1 MLAGDTEPEDFA
13 GGVVGGVYPSG
24 SVTFDIG
31 VTTANITVAVAGDT
45 VFEPDEAF
53 RVQLSNPVNCSIGT
67 ATASSTVFNEPAN
80 FVAAAAQHMIVTVEP
95 RDVTAPP
102 STANCW
108 IKRMFIVA
116 WRIAGSP
123 GTSTAMLLEEPAE
136 NAWWG
141 FVGPDGSMLQ
151 PKGLWFASMQELQE
165 AYLARWQELWDEGEL
180 PDSRLSST
188 MILRRAT
195 DLRVTDTVR
204 LDDGLLWVVESVT
217 PGTGQFPWL
226 RVRFSRTIGDTKVL
240 ELRPDD
246 LVLLADG

>member
-1 MLAGDTEPEDFA
+1 MSGATPRAPTPRIDIASNSTGHVEGNTGETLFGFTVTRSGDTTGVSTADWTVLAGDTEPEDFA
-13 GGVVGGVYPSG
+13 GGVVGGAYPSG

-31 VTTANITVAVAGDT
+31 ATTANITVAVAGDT

-53 RVQLSNPVNCSIGT
+53 SVQLSNPVNCSIGT

-123 GTSTAMLLEEPAE
+123 GTSTALLLEEPAE

-141 FVGPDGSMLQ
+141 FVGPDGSVLQ
-151 PKGLWFASMQELQE
+151 PNGLWFASVQELQE
-165 AYLARWQELWDEGEL
+165 AYLAKWQELFDEGQP
-180 PDSRLSST
+180 PDSRLSS
-188 MILRRAT
+188 L
-195 DLRVTDTVR
+195 
-204 LDDGLLWVVESVT
+204 
-217 PGTGQFPWL
+217 
-226 RVRFSRTIGDTKVL
+226 
-240 ELRPDD
+240 
-246 LVLLADG
+246 